1 MKRIAAA
8 VTIAIATLFPALGAA
23 PVAYLPIPKG
33 AAVILNTGSTNSAGY
48 RIVVQAN
55 GSAEY
60 VQGSTR
66 AVAHV
71 AQAVVSKFFVD
82 LQAAMPL
89 SRVHVVPCMKS
100 VSFGSMTF
108 LWWRGQR
115 TQDIS
120 CPGGAMSS
128 RLYDDAGAIAAALH
142 LGPGHQVNMLPNEP
156 RLPIP
161 ATSPGAS
168 PLTLRLTAR
177 AF

>member
-23 PVAYLPIPKG
+23 PVPYLPISKG

-66 AVAHV
+66 ATAHV
-71 AQAVVSKFFVD
+71 PQAVVSKFFAD

-100 VSFGSMTF
+100 VSF
-108 LWWRGQR
+108 
-115 TQDIS
+115 
-120 CPGGAMSS
+120 
-128 RLYDDAGAIAAALH
+128 
-142 LGPGHQVNMLPNEP
+142 
-156 RLPIP
+156 
-161 ATSPGAS
+161 
-168 PLTLRLTAR
+168 
-177 AF
+177 